1 MTGDPHTQSLHFPPG
16 LGVGVTCPPMPP
28 VATLLLVSDVR
39 SLNNCIKT
47 DVAKIFAV
55 VSSSNIDF
63 IRFTTGFCDNH

>member
-1 MTGDPHTQSLHFPPG
+1 MTGDPHTQSDRTGCGGH
-16 LGVGVTCPPMPP
+16 VSSYAPP

-47 DVAKIFAV
+47 EVAKIFAV